1 MMMKM
6 TKKGKEIREDVLNT
20 LEDSIP
26 TNIYKNMM
34 IISTNGSLYFVLYR
48 KKKKKYEDF
57 LKVVKVKVYDEE
69 TRKKIAD
76 IFFNIEKK
84 KKISKRENLKYKDYV
99 EKINLIVYYL

>member
-1 MMMKM
+1 MMKM

-34 IISTNGSLYFVLYR
+34 IISTNGSLYFVLDR
-48 KKKKKYEDF
+48 KNKKKYEDF

>member
-34 IISTNGSLYFVLYR
+34 IISTNGSLYFVLDR
-48 KKKKKYEDF
+48 KNKKKYEDF